1 MEKFRELEKEYKQKK
16 LTKVVFLNNSEIE
29 NKYIFDSSDDEAD
42 ANYDRFR
49 QDYED
54 SDSDQ

>member
-1 MEKFRELEKEYKQKK
+1 MVYQNHSEL
-16 LTKVVFLNNSEIE
+16 E
-29 NKYIFDSSDDEAD
+29 NKYIFDSSDDDGE

-54 SDSDQ
+54 SDSDEESQN